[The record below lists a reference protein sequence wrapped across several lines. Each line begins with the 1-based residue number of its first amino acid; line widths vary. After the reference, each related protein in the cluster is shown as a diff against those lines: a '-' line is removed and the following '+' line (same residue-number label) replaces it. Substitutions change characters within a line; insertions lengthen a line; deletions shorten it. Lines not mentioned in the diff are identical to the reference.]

1 MSRLI
6 WKVQSSFYKVL
17 RKNPLSIKILTREN
31 QTIRSLL
38 AGLSFTTS
46 SKVLDIGTGRGNI
59 LNLISIKE
67 VFCVGLDFIYS
78 MVYKCK
84 SDFPEVHFVNADGK
98 SFPFHESI
106 FDLVLCVGVSEY
118 VHEVDELIRSINE
131 ILKLNGH
138 CIFTISPPKLI
149 TYLRYVTGH
158 RLYPRD
164 PDNFE
169 RLLVK
174 EGFLKIDCAVTPFQ
188 IQYLLRKSL

>member
-6 WKVQSSFYKVL
+6 WKIQSSFYEAL
-17 RKNPLSIKILTREN
+17 RKNPLSTKILTKEN
-31 QTIRSLL
+31 QTIQSLL
-38 AGLSFTTS
+38 AELSFTTI

-59 LNLISIKE
+59 LNLIPIKE

-78 MVYKCK
+78 MVHKCK

-98 SFPFHESI
+98 SFPFHDTI

-118 VHEVDELIRSINE
+118 VHEIDKLIRSING

-138 CIFTISPPKLI
+138 CIFTISPPRFI
-149 TYLRYVTGH
+149 TYFRYMTGH
-158 RLYPRD
+158 RLYPQH

-169 RLLVK
+169 RLLVE
-174 EGFLKIDCAVTPFQ
+174 EGFLKLNCTVTPFQ